1 MMCLKLVLSFLIARL
16 ATRARENASQL
27 CPVLMR
33 ASRSGFGQ
41 LALNVALR
49 RELRQREQQFLEER
63 LFDISSMAFFA
74 VQRTAGDV
82 GRGHLLLGKLNLKSI
97 DFIATRD
104 GVGGTSETLVTPAEN
119 AGCST
124 GSRTELWFVRS
135 GTRVEGLR

>member
-1 MMCLKLVLSFLIARL
+1 MLLYGESCGNVSSNSWK
-16 ATRARENASQL
+16 NASL
-27 CPVLMR
+27 T
-33 ASRSGFGQ
+33 
-41 LALNVALR
+41 LAPWL
-49 RELRQREQQFLEER
+49 
-63 LFDISSMAFFA
+63 FFA